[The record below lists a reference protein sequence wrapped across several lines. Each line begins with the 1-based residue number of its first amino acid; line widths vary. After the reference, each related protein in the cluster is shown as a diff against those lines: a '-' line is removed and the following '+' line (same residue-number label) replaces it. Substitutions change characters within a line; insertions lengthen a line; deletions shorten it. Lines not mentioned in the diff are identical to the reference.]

1 MSPVD
6 DTDTSDLSP
15 PPDLWRPII
24 DAEPVTGQVPKVD
37 VDAPAGGVADGS
49 VDAPPTDPAS
59 PLDAPFEPVLA
70 PPGSDDDDDGKSRRE
85 RRKQWRQEDKARRY
99 AARNSVRF
107 PIFTRSVLLW
117 MLVFALTGVAFG
129 ASGAFWWA
137 NFNSEVS
144 DLRTTTDEFEERSL
158 EAQANIEGIRQ
169 EALADIDT
177 ALQPFEA
184 FLSETQ
190 MLQLAATFSPAVY
203 TVATLDA
210 EGFPAVGTG
219 FAVISDA
226 RYTYFVTSYTT
237 VQAATVE
244 PGPDITVRK
253 LTEEIPAE
261 VWNWDAERDLALIRV
276 EKSGVEVLEW
286 AGDEAAASSL
296 GSRIF
301 PISGLGGAGAT
312 LTTGVIIDQS
322 AAGFQHTAP
331 LGTAFQGG
339 PIVTVDGKVLG
350 VASLNYKPLGFDPGE
365 IHMALPINNVCQKL
379 LQCGGANRQPGAEGG

>member
-6 DTDTSDLSP
+6 DTDTSDLTP

-24 DAEPVTGQVPKVD
+24 DAEPVTGQVPKVQA
-37 VDAPAGGVADGS
+37 DAPVE
-49 VDAPPTDPAS
+49 APPS
-59 PLDAPFEPVLA
+59 PPLSSPSGGPDA
-70 PPGSDDDDDGKSRRE
+70 KSRRQQ
-85 RRKQWRQEDKARRY
+85 RKEWRQEEKARRY

-117 MLVFALTGVAFG
+117 MLIFALTGVAFG

-137 NFNSEVS
+137 SFNSEVS

-158 EAQANIEGIRQ
+158 EAQANIEGIRA
-169 EALADIDT
+169 EALDDIDA

-190 MLQLAATFSPAVY
+190 MLQLAESFSPAVY

-237 VQAATVE
+237 VRAATVE
-244 PGPDITVRK
+244 PGPDVTVRK
-253 LTEEIPAE
+253 LTEETPAE

-276 EKSGVEVLEW
+276 EKTGVEVLEW
-286 AGDEAAASSL
+286 AADDDAATAL
-296 GSRIF
+296 GSRVF

-312 LTTGVIIDQS
+312 LTTGVVIDQS
-322 AAGFQHTAP
+322 AVGFQHTAP

-339 PIVTVDGKVLG
+339 PIVTVDGKVIG
-350 VASLNYKPLGFDPGE
+350 VASLNYRPLGFDPGE
-365 IHMALPINNVCQKL
+365 IHMALPVNQVCERL
-379 LQCGGANRQPGAEGG
+379 LECGGAGRQPAAEGG